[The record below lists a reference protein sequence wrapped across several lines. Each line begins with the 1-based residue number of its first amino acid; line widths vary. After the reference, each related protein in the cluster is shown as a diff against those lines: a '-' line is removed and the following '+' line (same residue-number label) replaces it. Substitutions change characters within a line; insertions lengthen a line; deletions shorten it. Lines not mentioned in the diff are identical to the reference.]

1 MKEEMPEY
9 LKEEISE
16 NEKELQKKFAQ
27 HTEKELD
34 KLRLR
39 KKGIEGQAMTRIE
52 EIKARIESTVYDPE
66 AGITRWD
73 VLEAQE
79 KLEANAREDMSW
91 LVEMVERMKP
101 FVDYAYGKTC
111 MAFAEGGGPDQWIC
125 GSCPPCQARALLA
138 ELEEGK

>member
-79 KLEANAREDMSW
+79 KLEANARETMSW
-91 LVEMVERMKP
+91 LVKMVEQLQAALDEGFNRFASKEQH
-101 FVDYAYGKTC
+101 DKWEDKTK
-111 MAFAEGGGPDQWIC
+111 I
-125 GSCPPCQARALLA
+125 LLA